1 MRTALSKRQS
11 AFLFCLDI
19 VSAPVHQSG
28 NDLFS
33 IGGTADNVHR
43 RRNAY
48 TFGRIRHRNVRKGS
62 DGLKAACVQ
71 VREKAHRGK
80 AAVSVDLL
88 TAFCQGHVKYA
99 RSKASHRRS
108 GKFRII
114 YRVKLRCDSHSL
126 ISFQKSFRDKV
137 CPVEQDNKH
146 IKIIVV
152 KINKKVKQIICS
164 FCIFMIIRKINE
176 KKLHNTG

>member
-71 VREKAHRGK
+71 VSEEAHRGK
-80 AAVSVDLL
+80 AAVSVDFLAVL
-88 TAFCQGHVKYA
+88 SQGHIKYA
-99 RSKASHRRS
+99 RSKAPNR
-108 GKFRII
+108 
-114 YRVKLRCDSHSL
+114 
-126 ISFQKSFRDKV
+126 
-137 CPVEQDNKH
+137 
-146 IKIIVV
+146 
-152 KINKKVKQIICS
+152 
-164 FCIFMIIRKINE
+164 
-176 KKLHNTG
+176 